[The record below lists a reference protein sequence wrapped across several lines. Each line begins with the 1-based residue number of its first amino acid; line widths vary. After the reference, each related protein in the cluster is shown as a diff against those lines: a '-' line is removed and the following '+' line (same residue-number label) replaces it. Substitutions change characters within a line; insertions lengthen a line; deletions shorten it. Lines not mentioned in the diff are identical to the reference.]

1 MIVIIDNYDSFTY
14 NLAQYIGE
22 LGAEV
27 QVHRNDAITPAGVE
41 ALQPSHIVISPG
53 PGDPSDAGISCE
65 VIRQLGPQIP
75 TLGVCLGHQCIGEV
89 FGGKVVRA
97 HRLMHGKTSPI
108 QHNGDSLFKGVP
120 KPFEATRYH
129 SLIVERESFPD
140 DLEVTATTA
149 EGEIMALRHREHP
162 ILGVQFHPESV
173 LTPYGKQIL
182 ENFIS
187 NGNVKKPNGSNR
199 EGAPLV
205 AENRSSLL
213 EIQAITRPVAVGKG
227 LEIGGQSVVLMAGPC
242 SVESYEQT
250 REVAAALRDH
260 GLKILRGGAFKPR
273 TSPHSFQGLGQEGL
287 EILRAVADEFD
298 LLVITEALAVD
309 HLPLV
314 AEYAD
319 IVQIGSRNM
328 QNFPLLWSAGECGKP
343 VLLKRG
349 FMSTISEWLAS
360 VEHITSRGN
369 QQIILCERGIRTFET
384 ATRNTLDTNAIAL
397 LKQTSPYPVIGDP
410 SHATGRA
417 DLVLPAARSALV
429 AGADGLIVEFHPR
442 PTEALSDPDQT
453 LPLDSLGYFA
463 GEIRRLAAAFG
474 RDLI

>member
-27 QVHRNDAITPAGVE
+27 QVFRNDAITPEGVK

-53 PGDPSDAGISCE
+53 PGEPSDAGISRE

-89 FGGKVVRA
+89 FGGKVIRA
-97 HRLMHGKTSPI
+97 PRLMHGKTSPI
-108 QHNGDSLFKGVP
+108 QHNDDPLFKDVP

-129 SLIVERESFPD
+129 SLIVEQESFPD
-140 DLEVTATTA
+140 DLRVTATTA

-162 ILGVQFHPESV
+162 IVGVQFHPESV
-173 LTPYGKQIL
+173 LTPYGKVIL
-182 ENFIS
+182 KNFLTD
-187 NGNVKKPNGSNR
+187 GGVKNMNGSN
-199 EGAPLV
+199 GSGTALL
-205 AENRSSLL
+205 AEQPRSVL
-213 EIQAITRPVAVGKG
+213 EIQSNTQPVAVGKG
-227 LEIGGQSVVLMAGPC
+227 VEIGGQSVVLMAGPC

-250 REVAAALRDH
+250 REVAAALH
-260 GLKILRGGAFKPR
+260 AQGLKVLRGGAFKPR
-273 TSPHSFQGLGQEGL
+273 TSPHSFQGLGVEGL
-287 EILRAVADEFD
+287 EILRSVADEFG

-328 QNFPLLWSAGECGKP
+328 QNFPLLWAAGDCGKP

-360 VEHITSRGN
+360 VEHITSRGS
-369 QQIILCERGIRTFET
+369 QRIILCERGIRTFET
-384 ATRNTLDTNAIAL
+384 ATRNTLDTSAIAL

-442 PTEALSDPDQT
+442 PTEALSDADQT
-453 LPLDSLGYFA
+453 LPLDSLGYFTD
-463 GEIRRLAAAFG
+463 EIRRLAEAFG
-474 RDLI
+474 REVI